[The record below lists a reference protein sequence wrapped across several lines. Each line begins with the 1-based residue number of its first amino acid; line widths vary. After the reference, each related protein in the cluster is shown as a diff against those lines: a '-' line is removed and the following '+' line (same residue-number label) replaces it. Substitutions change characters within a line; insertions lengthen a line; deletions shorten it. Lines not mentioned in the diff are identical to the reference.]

1 MPSSHLALTLRP
13 DPAAPSH
20 PARPPPVLGLA
31 PPPRAWVGEGE
42 RRLAAARAD
51 RLYRTYGPAVYRRCL
66 RLLRNRDAALD
77 ATQDVFVKLVRD
89 LAKVA
94 GRGPILPWL

>member
-31 PPPRAWVGEGE
+31 PRGAVNVHASLLPRYRGAAPIQWALARVGS
-42 RRLAAARAD
+42 
-51 RLYRTYGPAVYRRCL
+51 
-66 RLLRNRDAALD
+66 
-77 ATQDVFVKLVRD
+77 
-89 LAKVA
+89 
-94 GRGPILPWL
+94 